1 VDTGSAAVLRQDQE
15 QARADVAIGGR
26 GRVFLALKATGEGYL
41 PLFDGGRV
49 EPTRQGRGSQGMRV
63 PIVEAIIVCL

>member
-1 VDTGSAAVLRQDQE
+1 MLRQDQE

-26 GRVFLALKATGEGYL
+26 RRVFLALRATGEGYL

-49 EPTRQGRGSQGMRV
+49 EAGETS
-63 PIVEAIIVCL
+63 

>member
-26 GRVFLALKATGEGYL
+26 GRVFLALRATGEGYL

-49 EPTRQGRGSQGMRV
+49 EAGETSRSMRV
-63 PIVEAIIVCL
+63 VEAIVCL